1 MRSRMQVEAEKMDQ
15 MVRMKQEREVVAQSM
30 VLEKRDKEFEKVKTI
45 DMMNRS
51 LEVEQLKLM
60 KQF

>member
-51 LEVEQLKLM
+51 LEVEQIKLM